1 MFRAEKSRAVLA
13 TFAPALVLLA
23 IMLAGLLAVSGYGQY
38 VLALGFVSMAIGAAL
53 VVLVGLARCITLA
66 SAAFMAIGS
75 YTAALC
81 VTLLGLPYLLS
92 LALAVIVGAVAGW
105 ILALPGVRFR
115 SHNLAMVTL
124 VFQMVVMILIREAT
138 SITGGAQG
146 MRVKP
151 AELFGFVLEESDN
164 AGYLLLCGIG
174 GIVAVALLSV
184 MVRGRFGKNLRSVAA
199 NEIGAEAFGIDIA
212 RYLMAAFVISSAV
225 IAFAGGLAAPL
236 VRIIDPDSYGVL
248 ASVFMLA
255 YPIVGGMT
263 SIWGGLTGGA
273 AFRIL
278 PEVLRPVADYLDLI
292 FAVLVILITMFLPG
306 GLVDLIR
313 RPFNHLRRNAA
324 PRVETPEFGAAAETA
339 TLAGAG
345 LALKISG
352 VSRRFGALQAV
363 DDVTL
368 SIPAGAIHGII
379 GPNGAGK
386 TSLFNIVSGFL
397 DADAGDIEIFGQK
410 ALGLK
415 ARERIGLGMTRTF
428 QHVALFPQLSCLD
441 NVIAGLGRNT
451 VMEALRDSFDEV
463 VDGARSQEQRAWAME
478 ALASVGL
485 AELAHLPAGQQSL
498 GNQRRLEIARA
509 IVSRPRLI
517 LLDEPVS
524 GVSKEEAGRLRELLL
539 RINAETGVAMLLIEH
554 NIGFVT
560 DLCRTVSV
568 MGNGRI
574 VAEGEAHATVALPAV
589 RRLYF
594 GERDAA

>member
-1 MFRAEKSRAVLA
+1 
-13 TFAPALVLLA
+13 
-23 IMLAGLLAVSGYGQY
+23 MLAGLGLSGYGQY
-38 VLALGFVSMAIGAAL
+38 VLALGFISRAIGAAL

-81 VTLLGLPYLLS
+81 VTMLGLPFLLS
-92 LALAVIVGAVAGW
+92 LCCAIVVGGVAGW
-105 ILALPGVRFR
+105 VLAIPGVRFR

-138 SITGGAQG
+138 SVTGGAQG
-146 MRVKP
+146 MRVPP
-151 AELFGFVLEESDN
+151 ADLFGFVLEESDN
-164 AGYLLLCGIG
+164 AGYLLLVGTLSIL
-174 GIVAVALLSV
+174 AVGLLSIV
-184 MVRGRFGKNLRSVAA
+184 VRGRFGKNLRSAAA
-199 NEIGAEAFGIDIA
+199 NEVGAEGFGIDIS
-212 RYLMAAFVISSAV
+212 RYLIAAFVISSAV
-225 IAFAGGLAAPL
+225 IAFAGALAAPL

-263 SIWGGLTGGA
+263 SMWGGLTGGA

-306 GLVDLIR
+306 GLIDLIR
-313 RPFNHLRRNAA
+313 RPFNHFWRRGSAA
-324 PRVETPEFGAAAETA
+324 DGSGGRMSAATVETAET
-339 TLAGAG
+339 GAPTSYYG
-345 LALKISG
+345 SGASGAALKISG
-352 VSRRFGALQAV
+352 VSRCFGALRAV

-386 TSLFNIVSGFL
+386 TSLFNTISGFL
-397 DADAGDIEIFGQK
+397 EADAGEIEIFGQK
-410 ALGLK
+410 ALGRA
-415 ARERIGLGMTRTF
+415 ARERIGFGMTRTF

-441 NVIAGLGRNT
+441 NVVAGLGRNT
-451 VMEALRDSFDEV
+451 VMEALRDSFNEV
-463 VDGARSQEQRAWAME
+463 VNGRRSQEQRAQAMA

-485 AELAHLPAGQQSL
+485 ADLAHLPAGQQSL

-524 GVSKEEAGRLRELLL
+524 GVSKEEAVRLRELLL
-539 RINAETGVAMLLIEH
+539 RINAETGVTMLLIEH

-560 DLCRTVSV
+560 DLCSTVSV

>member
-1 MFRAEKSRAVLA
+1 
-13 TFAPALVLLA
+13 
-23 IMLAGLLAVSGYGQY
+23 
-38 VLALGFVSMAIGAAL
+38 
-53 VVLVGLARCITLA
+53 
-66 SAAFMAIGS
+66 
-75 YTAALC
+75 
-81 VTLLGLPYLLS
+81 
-92 LALAVIVGAVAGW
+92 
-105 ILALPGVRFR
+105 
-115 SHNLAMVTL
+115 
-124 VFQMVVMILIREAT
+124 
-138 SITGGAQG
+138 
-146 MRVKP
+146 
-151 AELFGFVLEESDN
+151 
-164 AGYLLLCGIG
+164 
-174 GIVAVALLSV
+174 
-184 MVRGRFGKNLRSVAA
+184 
-199 NEIGAEAFGIDIA
+199 
-212 RYLMAAFVISSAV
+212 
-225 IAFAGGLAAPL
+225 
-236 VRIIDPDSYGVL
+236 
-248 ASVFMLA
+248 MLA

-273 AFRIL
+273 VFRIL
-278 PEVLRPVADYLDLI
+278 PELLRPVADYLDLI

-306 GLVDLIR
+306 GLIDLIR
-313 RPFNHLRRNAA
+313 RPFAHLRRPA
-324 PRVETPEFGAAAETA
+324 TQSKSDAAAIAA
-339 TLAGAG
+339 TPAIASVQAIPAQVP
-345 LALKISG
+345 ALKISD

-368 SIPAGAIHGII
+368 AIQPGAIHGVI

-397 DADAGDIEIFGQK
+397 EADSGDIEIFGQK
-410 ALGLK
+410 ALGLPAK
-415 ARERIGLGMTRTF
+415 SRIALGMTRTF

-441 NVIAGLGRNT
+441 NVVAGIGRNT
-451 VMEALRDSFDEV
+451 VMQSLADSFDEV
-463 VDGARSQEQRAWAME
+463 VNGARSQEHRERALS

-485 AELAHLPAGQQSL
+485 ADIAHLPAGQQSL

-524 GVSKEEAGRLRELLL
+524 GVSKDEAGRLRDLLL
-539 RINAETGVAMLLIEH
+539 RINAETGVTMLLIEH